1 MDADESKP
9 SFFERLFH
17 RIVSDAPESADEIL
31 RLLHSAEENGVV
43 DENTA
48 DLLEKVL
55 AFADLEVRDVMISR
69 TQMDVVK
76 MDDAPE
82 KIIDYVIDTAHSRLP
97 VIGGDRDEVLG
108 ILHAKDL
115 LRFCRHPERV
125 DFATLMRPATFV
137 PESKPLNIL
146 LKDFRNQHIHLAMV
160 VDEYGGISGLITF
173 EDILEAIVGEIEDE
187 FDSDETQ
194 NILPIDGR
202 RFRVN
207 AVTEIAEFNE
217 FFHTDFSD
225 EEVETVGGLV
235 LAELDRLPEKGE
247 KIIID
252 GWQFSVARV
261 DHRRLHILIVQKVG
275 KE

>member
-69 TQMDVVK
+69 AQMDVVK

-247 KIIID
+247 KVLIN

-275 KE
+275 EA

>member
-69 TQMDVVK
+69 AQMDVVK

-115 LRFCRHPERV
+115 LRFCRHPERA

-275 KE
+275 EA

>member
-1 MDADESKP
+1 
-9 SFFERLFH
+9 
-17 RIVSDAPESADEIL
+17 
-31 RLLHSAEENGVV
+31 
-43 DENTA
+43 
-48 DLLEKVL
+48 
-55 AFADLEVRDVMISR
+55 
-69 TQMDVVK
+69 
-76 MDDAPE
+76 
-82 KIIDYVIDTAHSRLP
+82 
-97 VIGGDRDEVLG
+97 
-108 ILHAKDL
+108 
-115 LRFCRHPERV
+115 
-125 DFATLMRPATFV
+125 
-137 PESKPLNIL
+137 
-146 LKDFRNQHIHLAMV
+146 MV

>member
-1 MDADESKP
+1 MDSDESKP
-9 SFFERLFH
+9 NFFERLFH
-17 RIVSDAPESADEIL
+17 RLVSDAPESSAEIL

-55 AFADLEVRDVMISR
+55 AFADLEVRDAMVPR
-69 TQMDVVK
+69 AQMNVVK
-76 MDDAPE
+76 MDDSPE

-115 LRFCRHPERV
+115 LRFLRHPERV
-125 DFATLMRPATFV
+125 DFQSLLRPATFV

-146 LKDFRNQHIHLAMV
+146 LKEFRNNHIHLAMV
-160 VDEYGGISGLITF
+160 VDEYGGISGLISF

-187 FDSDETQ
+187 FDSDETK
-194 NILPIDGR
+194 NILPIDGK

-207 AVTEIAEFNE
+207 AITEVAEFNE
-217 FFHTDFSD
+217 FFQTNLSN
-225 EEVETVGGLV
+225 EEVDTVGGLV

-247 KIIID
+247 KVLID

-275 KE
+275 E

>member
-69 TQMDVVK
+69 AQMDVVK

-275 KE
+275 N

>member
-1 MDADESKP
+1 MDSDESKP
-9 SFFERLFH
+9 NFFERLFH
-17 RIVSDAPESADEIL
+17 RLVSDAPESSAEIL

-55 AFADLEVRDVMISR
+55 AFADLEVRDAMVPR
-69 TQMDVVK
+69 AQMNVVK
-76 MDDAPE
+76 MDDSPE

-115 LRFCRHPERV
+115 LRFLRHPEKV
-125 DFATLMRPATFV
+125 DFQSLLRPATFV

-146 LKDFRNQHIHLAMV
+146 LKEFRNNHIHLAMV
-160 VDEYGGISGLITF
+160 VDEYGGISGLISF

-187 FDSDETQ
+187 FDSDETK
-194 NILPIDGR
+194 NILPIDGK

-207 AVTEIAEFNE
+207 AITEVAEFNE
-217 FFHTDFSD
+217 FFQTNLSN
-225 EEVETVGGLV
+225 EEVDTVGGLV

-247 KIIID
+247 KVLID

-275 KE
+275 E

>member
-69 TQMDVVK
+69 AQMDVVK

-261 DHRRLHILIVQKVG
+261 DHRRLHILIVQKVD

>member
-1 MDADESKP
+1 MDSDESKP

-17 RIVSDAPESADEIL
+17 RIVSDAPESSADIL
-31 RLLHSAEENGVV
+31 RLLRSAEENGVV

-55 AFADLEVRDVMISR
+55 AFADLEVRDAMVPR
-69 TQMDVVK
+69 AQMNVVK
-76 MDDAPE
+76 MDDSPE

-125 DFATLMRPATFV
+125 DFQSLLRPATFV

-146 LKDFRNQHIHLAMV
+146 LKEFRNNHIHLAMV
-160 VDEYGGISGLITF
+160 VDEYGGISGMISF

-187 FDSDETQ
+187 FDSDETK
-194 NILPIDGR
+194 NILPIDDK

-207 AVTEIAEFNE
+207 AVTEIVEFNE
-217 FFHTDFSD
+217 FFQTDFSN
-225 EEVETVGGLV
+225 EEVDTVGGLV
-235 LAELDRLPEKGE
+235 LAELDRLPERGE
-247 KIIID
+247 KVLID

-261 DHRRLHILIVQKVG
+261 DHRRLHILIVQKM
-275 KE
+275 ENE

>member
-1 MDADESKP
+1 M
-9 SFFERLFH
+9 FH
-17 RIVSDAPESADEIL
+17 CIVSDAPESADEIL

-69 TQMDVVK
+69 AQMDVVK

-275 KE
+275 KA

>member
-1 MDADESKP
+1 MDSDESKP

-17 RIVSDAPESADEIL
+17 RIVSDAPESSAEVL
-31 RLLHSAEENGVV
+31 RLLRSAEDNGVV
-43 DENTA
+43 NKDTA
-48 DLLEKVL
+48 DLLERVL
-55 AFADLEVRDVMISR
+55 AFADLEVRDAMVPR
-69 TQMDVVK
+69 AQMNVAK
-76 MDDAPE
+76 MDDSPE

-115 LRFCRHPERV
+115 LRFCRHPEKV
-125 DFATLMRPATFV
+125 DFQSLLRPATFV

-146 LKDFRNQHIHLAMV
+146 LKEFRNNHIHLAMV
-160 VDEYGGISGLITF
+160 VDEYGGISGMISF

-187 FDSDETQ
+187 FDSDETK
-194 NILPIDGR
+194 NILPIDGK

-207 AVTEIAEFNE
+207 AVTEIVEFNE
-217 FFHTDFSD
+217 FFQTDFSN
-225 EEVETVGGLV
+225 EEVDTVGGLV
-235 LAELDRLPEKGE
+235 LAELDRLPERGE
-247 KIIID
+247 KVQIN

-275 KE
+275 EA

>member
-1 MDADESKP
+1 MDSDESKP
-9 SFFERLFH
+9 NFFERLFH
-17 RIVSDAPESADEIL
+17 RLVSDAPESSAEIL

-55 AFADLEVRDVMISR
+55 AFADLEVRDAMVPR
-69 TQMDVVK
+69 AQMNVVK
-76 MDDAPE
+76 MDDSPE

-115 LRFCRHPERV
+115 LRFLRHPERV
-125 DFATLMRPATFV
+125 EFQSLLRPATFV

-146 LKDFRNQHIHLAMV
+146 LKEFRNNHIHLAMV
-160 VDEYGGISGLITF
+160 VDEYGGISGLISF

-187 FDSDETQ
+187 FDSDETK
-194 NILPIDGR
+194 NILPIDGK

-207 AVTEIAEFNE
+207 AITEVAEFNE
-217 FFHTDFSD
+217 FFQTNLSN
-225 EEVETVGGLV
+225 EEVDTVGGLV
-235 LAELDRLPEKGE
+235 LAELYRLPEKGE
-247 KIIID
+247 KVLID

-275 KE
+275 E

>member
-1 MDADESKP
+1 MDSDESKP
-9 SFFERLFH
+9 NFFERLFH
-17 RIVSDAPESADEIL
+17 RLVSDAPESSAEIL

-55 AFADLEVRDVMISR
+55 AFADLEVRDAMVPR
-69 TQMDVVK
+69 AQMNVVK
-76 MDDAPE
+76 MDDSPE

-115 LRFCRHPERV
+115 LRFLRHPERV
-125 DFATLMRPATFV
+125 EFQSLLRPATFV

-146 LKDFRNQHIHLAMV
+146 LKEFRNNHIHLAMV
-160 VDEYGGISGLITF
+160 VDEYGGISGLISF

-187 FDSDETQ
+187 FDSDETK
-194 NILPIDGR
+194 NILPIDGK

-207 AVTEIAEFNE
+207 AITEVAEFNE
-217 FFHTDFSD
+217 FFQTNLSN
-225 EEVETVGGLV
+225 EEVDTVGGLV

-247 KIIID
+247 KVLID

-275 KE
+275 E

>member
-69 TQMDVVK
+69 AQMDVVK

>member
-1 MDADESKP
+1 MDSDESKP
-9 SFFERLFH
+9 NFFERLFH
-17 RIVSDAPESADEIL
+17 RLVSDAPESSAEIL

-55 AFADLEVRDVMISR
+55 AFADLEVRDAMVPR
-69 TQMDVVK
+69 AQMNVVK
-76 MDDAPE
+76 MDDSPE

-115 LRFCRHPERV
+115 LRFLRHPEKV
-125 DFATLMRPATFV
+125 EFQSLLRPATFV

-146 LKDFRNQHIHLAMV
+146 LKEFRNNHIHLAMV
-160 VDEYGGISGLITF
+160 VDEYGGISGLISF

-187 FDSDETQ
+187 FDSDETK
-194 NILPIDGR
+194 NILPIDGK

-207 AVTEIAEFNE
+207 AITEVAEFNE
-217 FFHTDFSD
+217 FFQTNLSN
-225 EEVETVGGLV
+225 EEVDTVGGLV

-247 KIIID
+247 KVLID

-275 KE
+275 E

>member
-69 TQMDVVK
+69 AQMDVVK

-275 KE
+275 KA

>member
-97 VIGGDRDEVLG
+97 VIGSDRDEVLG

-275 KE
+275 N

>member
-1 MDADESKP
+1 MDSDESKP

-17 RIVSDAPESADEIL
+17 RIVSDAPESSAEVL
-31 RLLHSAEENGVV
+31 RLLRSAEDNGVV
-43 DENTA
+43 NKDTA
-48 DLLEKVL
+48 DLLERVL
-55 AFADLEVRDVMISR
+55 AFADLEVRDAMVPR
-69 TQMDVVK
+69 AQMNVVK
-76 MDDAPE
+76 MDDSPE

-115 LRFCRHPERV
+115 LRFCRHPEKV
-125 DFATLMRPATFV
+125 DFQSLLRPATFV

-146 LKDFRNQHIHLAMV
+146 LKEFRNNHIHLAMV
-160 VDEYGGISGLITF
+160 VDEYGGISGMISF

-187 FDSDETQ
+187 FDSDETK
-194 NILPIDGR
+194 NILPIDGK

-207 AVTEIAEFNE
+207 AVTEIVEFNE
-217 FFHTDFSD
+217 FFQTDFSN
-225 EEVETVGGLV
+225 EEVDTVGGLV
-235 LAELDRLPEKGE
+235 LAELDRLPERGE
-247 KIIID
+247 KVLID

-275 KE
+275 EE